1 MMLVLDFQSVGFW
14 IVACFALVT
23 LHQVAVYLFLYGK
36 LAFYKKDTASKNTE
50 KIPVS
55 VIICA
60 KNEADNLT
68 EFLPKLLTQEYPE
81 FEVIVVNDC
90 SSDNTEDVLLEYAK
104 DFLNLRAIN
113 IKEDEYYKH
122 GKKFAIM
129 VGIKGAKYE
138 HLLFTDGDCY
148 PQSEHWIS
156 EMVQGYTAGKDIVV
170 GYGPYRAE
178 KTFLNKLIRFDTFS
192 IAIQYL
198 SLALDNKAY
207 MGVGRNLSYKKE
219 LFFKNKGFSTHYHI
233 PSGDDDLFIN
243 QNASTTNTN
252 VVIGKDSLTY
262 SIPAKTF
269 DEWNQQKVRHLSTS
283 TLYTGVSKNRLGILY
298 ASNYLFYLL
307 FIGSLFNLD
316 LIIVTGSL
324 FLVKN
329 IMQMIV
335 YYKAAKKLEEKDL
348 LLGFLFFELL
358 LLFLYPIWHLQKM
371 FVKSRK
377 WKD

>member
-1 MMLVLDFQSVGFW
+1 MPVLDLQSVGFW
-14 IVACFALVT
+14 IVACFALVA
-23 LHQVAVYLFLYGK
+23 LHQIVVYLFLYGK
-36 LAFYKKDTASKNTE
+36 LAFYKKDKAPKNTE

-68 EFLPKLLTQEYPE
+68 EFLPKFLTQEYPE

-90 SSDNTEDVLLEYAK
+90 SSDNTEDVLREYAK

-113 IKEDEYYKH
+113 IQEDEYYKH

-156 EMVQGYTAGKDIVV
+156 EMAQGYTTGKDIVV

-178 KTFLNKLIRFDTFS
+178 KAFLNKLIRFDTFS
-192 IAIQYL
+192 IAMQYL
-198 SLALDNKAY
+198 SLALGNKAY

-233 PSGDDDLFIN
+233 TSGDDDLFIN
-243 QNASTTNTN
+243 QNASNSNTN
-252 VVIGKDSLTY
+252 VIIGKDSLTY
-262 SIPAKTF
+262 SIAAKTF
-269 DEWNQQKVRHLSTS
+269 NEWNQQKSRHLSTS
-283 TLYTGVSKNRLGILY
+283 TLYTSVSRNRLGILY

-307 FIGSLFNLD
+307 FIVSLFNVDL
-316 LIIVTGSL
+316 LIITGSL
-324 FLVKN
+324 FLIKN
-329 IMQMIV
+329 IVQMIV
-335 YYKAAKKLEEKDL
+335 YHKAAKKLEERGL
-348 LLGFLFFELL
+348 LLGFLLFEFL
-358 LLFLYPIWHLQKM
+358 LLFLYPIWHLQKLL
-371 FVKSRK
+371 VKKGK